1 MAKKDEKL
9 AEKQRAEL
17 EKVADGLMAAVRDNF
32 DDAIAAFPKMPGTLV
47 VNRGILIS
55 VGDAARLVEHL
66 SNKKKSPK
74 S

>member
-9 AEKQRAEL
+9 AEKQRTEL
-17 EKVADGLMAAVRDNF
+17 EKIADGLMAAVRDNF

-66 SNKKKSPK
+66 SNKNKSPK
-74 S
+74 P